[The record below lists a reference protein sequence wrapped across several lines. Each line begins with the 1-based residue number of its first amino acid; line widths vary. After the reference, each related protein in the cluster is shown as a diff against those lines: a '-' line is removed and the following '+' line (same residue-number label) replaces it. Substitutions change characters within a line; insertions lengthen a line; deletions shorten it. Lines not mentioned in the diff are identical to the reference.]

1 MKGKKQLKRRNA
13 ASSAAFFAQQPC
25 PECGERGKHFVPP
38 SLGEKGFYVC
48 TAHSATKDGEK
59 IIEVIL

>member
-13 ASSAAFFAQQPC
+13 VSDAALFAQQPC

-38 SLGEKGFYVC
+38 SLGEDGFYVC
-48 TAHSATKDGEK
+48 AFDRATEA
-59 IIEVIL
+59 LR